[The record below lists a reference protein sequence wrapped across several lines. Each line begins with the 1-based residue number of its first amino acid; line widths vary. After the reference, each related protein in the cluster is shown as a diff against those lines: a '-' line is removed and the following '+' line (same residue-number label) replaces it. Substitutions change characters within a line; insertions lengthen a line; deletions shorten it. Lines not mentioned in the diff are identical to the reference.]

1 METLILDL
9 FSFASFPVAI
19 LSDEG
24 FNVISSYMI
33 ERTALNSGNVQKT
46 LTLLHLMVTAVGTQ
60 WYKSYQQIVKLTS
73 SLLHFNAKLSNVYN
87 LK

>member
-24 FNVISSYMI
+24 LIVISSLLD
-33 ERTALNSGNVQKT
+33 RTALNSGNVQET
-46 LTLLHLMVTAVGTQ
+46 LNLLMFMADTVD
-60 WYKSYQQIVKLTS
+60 YQL
-73 SLLHFNAKLSNVYN
+73 NA
-87 LK
+87 